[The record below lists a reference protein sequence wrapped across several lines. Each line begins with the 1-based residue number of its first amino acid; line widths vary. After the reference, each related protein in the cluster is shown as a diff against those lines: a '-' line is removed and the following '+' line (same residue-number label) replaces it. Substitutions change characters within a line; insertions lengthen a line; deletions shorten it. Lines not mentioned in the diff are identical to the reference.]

1 MSEVIDQTEV
11 ELAKAGYAAVL
22 GGELAALR
30 DKLCMT
36 RNAQARL
43 IGVEGESL
51 RRWESMERGMNV
63 DTAIRVGE
71 WLWGANRALESVGTL
86 AYHELV
92 PISRAARQS
101 GIPVEELEAAC
112 DRGEYRHERLGVLG
126 TFVYRE
132 RGGKA

>member
-1 MSEVIDQTEV
+1 MSGVIDQTEV

-22 GGELAALR
+22 GGDLAALR
-30 DKLCMT
+30 EKVSMT

-51 RRWESMERGMNV
+51 RRWEALERGMNIE
-63 DTAIRVGE
+63 TAIRVGE
-71 WLWGANRALESVGTL
+71 WFWGAQKALETVPHR
-86 AYHELV
+86 AYLELI
-92 PISRAARQS
+92 PISKAARQT

-126 TFVYRE
+126 TFVYRRE
-132 RGGKA
+132 VTA